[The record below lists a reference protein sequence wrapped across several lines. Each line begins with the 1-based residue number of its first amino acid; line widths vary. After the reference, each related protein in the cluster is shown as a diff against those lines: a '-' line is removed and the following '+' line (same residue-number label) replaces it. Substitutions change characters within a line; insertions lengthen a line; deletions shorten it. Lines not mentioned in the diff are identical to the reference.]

1 MHWDAKREGQE
12 EGDRPE
18 EEELLI
24 VYSEHIRYQSQ
35 SLFAIID
42 VVVVVVI
49 IIVIYI
55 FAVIRAFMNKWDL
68 V

>member
-24 VYSEHIRYQSQ
+24 VYSEHIRYKSQ
-35 SLFAIID
+35 SLFAIVDIA
-42 VVVVVVI
+42 VVVFVAI
-49 IIVIYI
+49 ITMK
-55 FAVIRAFMNKWDL
+55 A
-68 V
+68 

>member
-24 VYSEHIRYQSQ
+24 VYSEHISYKSQ
-35 SLFAIID
+35 SLFAIVALIIVLL
-42 VVVVVVI
+42 VVVAI
-49 IIVIYI
+49 ITCK
-55 FAVIRAFMNKWDL
+55 ARPL
-68 V
+68 C

>member
-24 VYSEHIRYQSQ
+24 VYSEHIRY
-35 SLFAIID
+35 
-42 VVVVVVI
+42 
-49 IIVIYI
+49 
-55 FAVIRAFMNKWDL
+55 
-68 V
+68 